1 MHTHD
6 CMHHGAEAQAY
17 AERGSGCDYLE
28 AVLADEKLRKGLAA
42 GQESSMHRTMLAC
55 EGLAI
60 NFLYDHGRP
69 ASRVTLHFMQACT
82 ASLSCCVLKHLNLP
96 AVLIGAHAC
105 R

>member
-60 NFLYDHGRP
+60 NLSTSCMIMAG
-69 ASRVTLHFMQACT
+69 LQA
-82 ASLSCCVLKHLNLP
+82 
-96 AVLIGAHAC
+96 G
-105 R
+105 